1 MEYLI
6 RFAQCHENFRK
17 PEIQALATLVGA
29 DIEFLSYNDH
39 SPYCVVK
46 LPDNDAARAIMKRS
60 VLAKDISELW
70 GQGTNYDEVHA
81 AVQERA
87 SDRWPKYRDAIFS
100 FSVDT
105 FAGKRSQTRKSEIIN
120 SFGYMSFE
128 GPIRMKNP
136 DEQFIIMEEYVS
148 DAEQSLIGT
157 KKITEPRNIYMGRF
171 LAKSD
176 RDTIVKLDLKK
187 RRYISTTTMDA
198 ELSLV
203 TANMALAAPGKV
215 FYDPFVGTGSFLVAA
230 AHFGALTLGSD
241 IDPRS
246 FRGKDEEREKG
257 EIAALRNYKQYGLES
272 KMMDLFTSDLT
283 NTPLRNCGLLDGI
296 TCDPPYGVREGLRVL
311 GTRDGV
317 LKEPVFIDGV
327 AAHYRPDYIAPKR
340 PYGFEAMQRDI
351 LDFAVRTLVPN
362 GRLAMWMPT
371 ASDEAH
377 KFPVPMHPNLEV
389 VNVSVQHFQKW
400 SRRLMTYRRLPDG
413 ETSDITQG
421 RSYVDAQGVMA
432 DELNAFRRKVHADN
446 DPLNGIVTS

>member
-1 MEYLI
+1 M
-6 RFAQCHENFRK
+6 
-17 PEIQALATLVGA
+17 
-29 DIEFLSYNDH
+29 
-39 SPYCVVK
+39 
-46 LPDNDAARAIMKRS
+46 
-60 VLAKDISELW
+60 LAKDITELW

-81 AVQERA
+81 AVRQRS
-87 SDRWPKYRDAIFS
+87 SDRWAQYRESIFS

-120 SFGYMSFE
+120 SFGYMALE

-136 DEQFIIMEEYVS
+136 DEQFLVMEEYVS

-157 KKITEPRNIYMGRF
+157 KKITEPRIIYMGRF
-171 LAKSD
+171 LARSD
-176 RDTIVKLDLKK
+176 RDTIVKHDLKK

-327 AAHYRPDYIAPKR
+327 AAH
-340 PYGFEAMQRDI
+340 
-351 LDFAVRTLVPN
+351 
-362 GRLAMWMPT
+362 
-371 ASDEAH
+371 
-377 KFPVPMHPNLEV
+377 
-389 VNVSVQHFQKW
+389 
-400 SRRLMTYRRLPDG
+400 
-413 ETSDITQG
+413 
-421 RSYVDAQGVMA
+421 
-432 DELNAFRRKVHADN
+432 
-446 DPLNGIVTS
+446 